1 MTTPFISI
9 ISPSGVQGYL
19 ESEPVR
25 QDNSAAY
32 PYGALPSVGAF
43 HGEDS
48 QQIELPVEGE
58 ALDLLHGL
66 RVARRDRCG
75 VVQHAA
81 GQTVRGKVDITV
93 HFGHGVHWAV
103 AVGAGVGV
111 GVGIGVGVAVDIGV
125 GMAVGV
131 GVGVAVGIG
140 VGMTVGV
147 EVGSAVGA
155 GSVGVESLPQATST
169 ADARAIAI
177 TRQSTFFTLDSFD
190 QMIRFLSKLMRFRHS
205 DSTMPV

>member
-1 MTTPFISI
+1 MGSI
-9 ISPSGVQGYL
+9 G
-19 ESEPVR
+19 
-25 QDNSAAY
+25 
-32 PYGALPSVGAF
+32 
-43 HGEDS
+43 
-48 QQIELPVEGE
+48 
-58 ALDLLHGL
+58 
-66 RVARRDRCG
+66 
-75 VVQHAA
+75 
-81 GQTVRGKVDITV
+81 
-93 HFGHGVHWAV
+93 AV

>member
-1 MTTPFISI
+1 MGSI
-9 ISPSGVQGYL
+9 G
-19 ESEPVR
+19 
-25 QDNSAAY
+25 
-32 PYGALPSVGAF
+32 
-43 HGEDS
+43 
-48 QQIELPVEGE
+48 
-58 ALDLLHGL
+58 
-66 RVARRDRCG
+66 
-75 VVQHAA
+75 
-81 GQTVRGKVDITV
+81 
-93 HFGHGVHWAV
+93 AV
-103 AVGAGVGV
+103 AVGAGVGVGV

-155 GSVGVESLPQATST
+155 GSVGLESLPQATST

-177 TRQSTFFTLDSFD
+177 TRQSTFFTLDPFD

>member
-1 MTTPFISI
+1 MGSI
-9 ISPSGVQGYL
+9 G
-19 ESEPVR
+19 
-25 QDNSAAY
+25 
-32 PYGALPSVGAF
+32 
-43 HGEDS
+43 
-48 QQIELPVEGE
+48 
-58 ALDLLHGL
+58 
-66 RVARRDRCG
+66 
-75 VVQHAA
+75 
-81 GQTVRGKVDITV
+81 
-93 HFGHGVHWAV
+93 AV
-103 AVGAGVGV
+103 AVGAAVGAAVGV

-140 VGMTVGV
+140 VGMKVGV

-177 TRQSTFFTLDSFD
+177 TRQSTFFTLDPFG
-190 QMIRFLSKLMRFRHS
+190 QMIRFLAKLMRFRHS